1 LGEEELGELEEGR
14 DLRRKSEAQA
24 RIVLN

>member
-14 DLRRKSEAQA
+14 YLKRKTEAQA
-24 RIVLN
+24 RTVLN